1 MVMGRRRKKL
11 TKAARVSCSRKQKER
26 WKTKRRRR
34 GSGEPLKR
42 QLDRQCTRLEDIL
55 KTKRG
60 GETTETRVKLTKVG
74 DKTELI
80 KREGARVEADKTMA
94 AEVILDALLT
104 YTAA

>member
-1 MVMGRRRKKL
+1 MAG
-11 TKAARVSCSRKQKER
+11 SRGER

-34 GSGEPLKR
+34 DSGEPLKR

-55 KTKRG
+55 KTRRG
-60 GETTETRVKLTKVG
+60 GETTETRVKPTKVG

-80 KREGARVEADKTMA
+80 KREGASVEADKTMA

-104 YTAA
+104 HTAA

>member
-1 MVMGRRRKKL
+1 MTHGEAPTYSRCAEATL
-11 TKAARVSCSRKQKER
+11 IGIAAGWSASLNRC
-26 WKTKRRRR
+26 
-34 GSGEPLKR
+34 
-42 QLDRQCTRLEDIL
+42 
-55 KTKRG
+55 G

-80 KREGARVEADKTMA
+80 KREGASVEADKTMA